1 MIFICCLKTV
11 IGGDECAKLE
21 FNKKPLDT
29 AERKRMRLW
38 PVHDNDHSNGSES
51 LYGFSH
57 AMKVIWDHQH
67 PKSCADA
74 KFLISHGHNSGFGSI
89 LHVEGSFLAIAMNL
103 GRILLPHPKFP
114 SDWQFDNPFC
124 KKHDFKNF
132 YCYYEQYS
140 SCTYNDAMPSYNNS
154 DPNSWNDA
162 SIPVFDYTEEGGID
176 DAIKRHG
183 DVMNS
188 KVLRLKPGLVRSF
201 EVPKVLTQAMK
212 CAPIQHENGQAAP
225 GWWLSMSAAFL
236 LRPNPRT
243 MHFISKLRTFHVNS
257 DGPCIG
263 MYVRHGDK
271 HAEMPLVPFSKY
283 AEVAQQ
289 MWDKGLVHKR
299 DRSRTSVS
307 VNGSPGRNG
316 TIFFGTEDPVALK
329 EAIDWAKQNGWKLL
343 FTDFFDRGVLSAADR
358 QRTTKEEGSKEA
370 GYRGGHHDLEYIS
383 MLVNIDYMLKCSAW
397 VGTMSSN
404 WCRIIDELRMTV
416 AGKADLSNADL
427 NRQPPYIYTDYRLF

>member
-1 MIFICCLKTV
+1 
-11 IGGDECAKLE
+11 
-21 FNKKPLDT
+21 
-29 AERKRMRLW
+29 
-38 PVHDNDHSNGSES
+38 
-51 LYGFSH
+51 
-57 AMKVIWDHQH
+57 
-67 PKSCADA
+67 
-74 KFLISHGHNSGFGSI
+74 
-89 LHVEGSFLAIAMNL
+89 
-103 GRILLPHPKFP
+103 
-114 SDWQFDNPFC
+114 
-124 KKHDFKNF
+124 
-132 YCYYEQYS
+132 
-140 SCTYNDAMPSYNNS
+140 MPSYNNS

-201 EVPKVLTQAMK
+201 EFPKVLTQAMK

-307 VNGSPGRNG
+307 ANGSPSRNG

-343 FTDFFDRGVLSAADR
+343 FTTLFDREKMAAADD
-358 QRTTKEEGSKEA
+358 QRKEEGSKEA

-383 MLVNIDYMLKCSAW
+383 MLVNIDYMLKCNAW

-427 NRQPPYIYTDYRLF
+427 NRDPPYIYTNYRIFE